1 MCHNMVIILS
11 LNGFTKM
18 FLVTL
23 ILVPRVCFHK
33 GSVIICV
40 HVLDM
45 DEGYSTQR
53 PIDQVHTNQKT
64 IFKN

>member
-1 MCHNMVIILS
+1 MLVVLS

-18 FLVTL
+18 FLMTL
-23 ILVPRVCFHK
+23 ILVPRVCFSK

-45 DEGYSTQR
+45 DEGYSASY
-53 PIDQVHTNQKT
+53 
-64 IFKN
+64 

>member
-1 MCHNMVIILS
+1 MCHNMLIILS
-11 LNGFTKM
+11 LNDFTKM

-23 ILVPRVCFHK
+23 ILVPRVCFPK

-45 DEGYSTQR
+45 DEGYSASY
-53 PIDQVHTNQKT
+53 
-64 IFKN
+64 

>member
-1 MCHNMVIILS
+1 MCRNMLIILS
-11 LNGFTKM
+11 LNDFTKM

-45 DEGYSTQR
+45 DEGYSASY
-53 PIDQVHTNQKT
+53 
-64 IFKN
+64 

>member
-1 MCHNMVIILS
+1 MCHNILIILS

-23 ILVPRVCFHK
+23 ILVPKVCFPK
-33 GSVIICV
+33 GSVIISV

-45 DEGYSTQR
+45 DEGYSASY
-53 PIDQVHTNQKT
+53 
-64 IFKN
+64 

>member
-1 MCHNMVIILS
+1 MLIILS
-11 LNGFTKM
+11 LNDFTKM

-23 ILVPRVCFHK
+23 ILVPRVCFLK

-45 DEGYSTQR
+45 DEGYSASY
-53 PIDQVHTNQKT
+53 
-64 IFKN
+64 